1 MKKRLLKVSC
11 RANVSA
17 NIELNYCSPNHPA
30 PRRIADIYG
39 IIRSCFVICFC
50 EGELRL
56 HHLHVLAVDPDILA
70 PVPVR
75 PASTDKTRLAVQAQD
90 AIVERRKVV
99 RRRCRIEEKLFT
111 SAHFVA
117 LLLVASSSLR
127 TAEDSRRPLTAALQE
142 TLKKTGAGAADKLI
156 NALAL
161 FADLAPLG
169 CSSAEYA
176 NDKLLQAVATSKS
189 REVKQVFH
197 FAVIRELPHDVGEL
211 TFQFVMPRKAPF
223 FRQRDAA
230 EEVQVKGI
238 VKQSRRGAEVTI
250 GTTGGEKA
258 ITATVPHDDGTLAAL
273 VHAASLGGT
282 VDFLL
287 ERTVL
292 ECEAAPQLK
301 RVVCSIKEVKPGKD
315 MLCYLQSL
323 RQAVQRFMDELASED
338 PDQAA

>member
-1 MKKRLLKVSC
+1 MERVDETYLTAVVAEGGRRGCEQLVLGVMLIPAQGDYFS
-11 RANVSA
+11 SLT
-17 NIELNYCSPNHPA
+17 ELGVDRQWLNDTLRVVQPVFKAVAS
-30 PRRIADIYG
+30 DI
-39 IIRSCFVICFC
+39 
-50 EGELRL
+50 
-56 HHLHVLAVDPDILA
+56 
-70 PVPVR
+70 
-75 PASTDKTRLAVQAQD
+75 
-90 AIVERRKVV
+90 RKVV

-142 TLKKTGAGAADKLI
+142 TLKKTGVGAADKLA